1 MDSYLLY
8 GITIVLLAL
17 SFFKDRKRTRMALK
31 KGWKAFDNI
40 LPEFLVV
47 MLFVGVMLAV
57 LHPQTISKFIGKDSG
72 WAGVVFAALVGSVT
86 LIPGFIAFPTASLL
100 IQAGAGLMQIGA
112 FISTLMMVGI
122 ITMPVE
128 IKYFGKKMTI
138 YRNLMAFLFSFF
150 VAYVIGKVVG

>member
-17 SFFKDRKRTRMALK
+17 SFFKDRKKTRMALK

-57 LHPQTISKFIGKDSG
+57 LDPQTISKFIGKDSG

-128 IKYFGKKMTI
+128 FKYFGKKMTI
-138 YRNLMAFLFSFF
+138 YRNLMAFIFSFF
-150 VAYVIGKVVG
+150 VAYVIGKVMS

>member
-8 GITIVLLAL
+8 GITIVLLFL
-17 SFFKDRKRTRMALK
+17 SFFKDRNKTRMALK
-31 KGWKAFDNI
+31 KGWKSFENI

-47 MLFVGVMLAV
+47 MLFVGVILAV
-57 LHPQTISKFIGKDSG
+57 LDPQTISKFIGGKSG
-72 WAGVVFAALVGSVT
+72 WAGVVLAALVGSVT
-86 LIPGFIAFPTASLL
+86 LIPGFIAFPMADLL
-100 IQAGAGLMQIGA
+100 IQAGAGFMQIGA

-138 YRNLMAFLFSFF
+138 YRNLMAFIFSFF